1 VPGVRVIGRKE
12 GDVSFVRRRV
22 EPFSRTDGALCG
34 RGDFSRGKQAGNNGK
49 LSGWLEVVEAFRDG
63 KGARSMVAIIRE
75 DLTLRVIGAKVGIVI
90 RKVEDLNGKINDM
103 KAKLVYLNI
112 QISNIKCK
120 LENHNY

>member
-1 VPGVRVIGRKE
+1 MAPCAAGEILAEESKPGTTESSRAGSK
-12 GDVSFVRRRV
+12 SSK
-22 EPFSRTDGALCG
+22 PFATAT
-34 RGDFSRGKQAGNNGK
+34 
-49 LSGWLEVVEAFRDG
+49 
-63 KGARSMVAIIRE
+63 GARSMVAIIRE

-120 LENHNY
+120 VENHND